1 MFVPP
6 SEEQV
11 PTDEQE
17 AIIQSSAS
25 PLKVI
30 AFAGTGKTTT
40 LLLRSQRESNKRH
53 LYLAFNKSVEEEAKR
68 KFPGNV
74 TSRTIHALAFQAVG
88 KRYKVGKL
96 SPYQVS
102 RQINLPYYNA
112 LIVIRTLENWLI
124 SADQE
129 LGPQHAAR
137 DFLTRYKGAAT
148 SRLMDAATALWNTM
162 LEGKLDSVP
171 MTHSGYLKL
180 FQLSNP
186 ELRYDTILLD
196 EAQDTNLVTH
206 ELVMS
211 QSKHSDIIVVG
222 DDFQAIYAWRGA
234 VSALSRIQAE
244 TLYLTQS
251 FRFGQA
257 VADVANGIL
266 SRYFALPKRMQG
278 TGQTEVG
285 YVDTRKRHTIV
296 SRTNSHL
303 SKRASELCQHARLHI
318 AGGNGNGELPI
329 FGTLMDIYHLWRNQK
344 FEIRDPEVKC
354 FESYEQ
360 AKSLAES
367 EMLDHE
373 YAVALRIVEEFGT
386 TIPKR
391 IEDIKAA
398 MEHDPDQSDVYLTT
412 THKAKGGEWD
422 RVIVA
427 DDFPK
432 LFDKNGNLIP
442 LGFDE
447 GQLDPQEINLIYV
460 AATRAKQQLQI
471 NPDIRR
477 LIGGVGNHGFDRPG
491 RGESQA
497 GTGGSESSN
506 GLNEK

>member
-1 MFVPP
+1 
-6 SEEQV
+6 
-11 PTDEQE
+11 
-17 AIIQSSAS
+17 
-25 PLKVI
+25 
-30 AFAGTGKTTT
+30 
-40 LLLRSQRESNKRH
+40 
-53 LYLAFNKSVEEEAKR
+53 
-68 KFPGNV
+68 
-74 TSRTIHALAFQAVG
+74 
-88 KRYKVGKL
+88 
-96 SPYQVS
+96 
-102 RQINLPYYNA
+102 
-112 LIVIRTLENWLI
+112 
-124 SADQE
+124 
-129 LGPQHAAR
+129 
-137 DFLTRYKGAAT
+137 
-148 SRLMDAATALWNTM
+148 
-162 LEGKLDSVP
+162 
-171 MTHSGYLKL
+171 
-180 FQLSNP
+180 
-186 ELRYDTILLD
+186 
-196 EAQDTNLVTH
+196 
-206 ELVMS
+206 MS

-303 SKRASELCQHARLHI
+303 FKRASELCQHARLHI
-318 AGGNGNGELPI
+318 AGSNGNGELPI

-398 MEHDPDQSDVYLTT
+398 MEYDPGQSDVYLTT